1 MLEAKLQA
9 FLVANP
15 DASKRPRI
23 YISGGT
29 PWAVATIAAPGDRRA
44 FTPLTMTDIDAIE
57 QKLLTDPTKIPMPNF
72 DAIPN
77 EMTRT
82 AAVKEFDKVQKAYEK
97 ADVLLGGVE
106 VLKAVAKEFQ
116 FADPTKTVQFA
127 RHGSVGWLLAYVVRA
142 ENAKK

>member
-1 MLEAKLQA
+1 MRFTLQSIP
-9 FLVANP
+9 FKSLP
-15 DASKRPRI
+15 SCSASL
-23 YISGGT
+23 T
-29 PWAVATIAAPGDRRA
+29 DA
-44 FTPLTMTDIDAIE
+44 FTPLTRADIDAIE
-57 QKLLTDPTKIPMPNF
+57 QKLLTDPTKIPLPNF

-77 EMTRT
+77 QMTRT